1 MSALEDLETTPHIS
15 EERWVYTKRNGRTQC
30 LPEQD
35 LLCARQCPLHQHSNA
50 PFLAWW
56 GVQAWHST
64 CTPFFDAGSFWI
76 VTKEI
81 TERLQPDFRQRAME
95 DRVPFRVWEPCSPCA
110 SALPQ
115 PEHSGCRMQEEAAAA
130 DAFLQISPDSML
142 LNRRLFFPFTVS
154 SSGQKSW
161 RSSNMVG
168 TKSLPFV
175 PPVRL
180 PKREKYKYLLCL
192 CFMPCHPL
200 LPEQRPQSSIQHQQN
215 QALSLCQQCSKAFW
229 LPR

>member
-1 MSALEDLETTPHIS
+1 MSSSPTQQCSLPGLVGSA
-15 EERWVYTKRNGRTQC
+15 GRTQH
-30 LPEQD
+30 LHS
-35 LLCARQCPLHQHSNA
+35 LLWCRELLNSYKGNK
-50 PFLAWW
+50 L
-56 GVQAWHST
+56 
-64 CTPFFDAGSFWI
+64 
-76 VTKEI
+76 

-95 DRVPFRVWEPCSPCA
+95 DQVPFRVWEPCSPCA

-115 PEHSGCRMQEEAAAA
+115 AEHSGCRMQGEAAAA

-142 LNRRLFFPFTVS
+142 PNRRLYFPFTVS
-154 SSGQKSW
+154 ASGQKSW

-168 TKSLPFV
+168 TKSLPFL

>member
-1 MSALEDLETTPHIS
+1 MSSSPTQQCSLPGLVGSAGTTQHLHS
-15 EERWVYTKRNGRTQC
+15 
-30 LPEQD
+30 
-35 LLCARQCPLHQHSNA
+35 LLWCRELLNSYKGNK
-50 PFLAWW
+50 L
-56 GVQAWHST
+56 
-64 CTPFFDAGSFWI
+64 
-76 VTKEI
+76 

-115 PEHSGCRMQEEAAAA
+115 AEHSGCRMQGEAAAA

-154 SSGQKSW
+154 SSEQKSW